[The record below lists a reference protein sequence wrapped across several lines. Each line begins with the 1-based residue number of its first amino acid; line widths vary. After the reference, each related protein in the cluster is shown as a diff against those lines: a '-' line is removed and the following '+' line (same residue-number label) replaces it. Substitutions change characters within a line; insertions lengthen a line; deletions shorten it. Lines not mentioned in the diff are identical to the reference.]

1 MKIDSV
7 DLFYLSMPTVTDEGD
22 GSQDALLVRV
32 VAGGIEGWGECEA
45 SPLTSIAAYITPM
58 SHGACQPVRNCVL
71 GQRLDDIHDIERIS
85 QLVARNC
92 MDLLQAQH
100 TWSGIEIA
108 LWDVLGKSLHVPVW
122 SLLGFDKAF
131 PKTPYASV
139 LFGETSQETLAR
151 AQKVRQ
157 QGFRAAKFGW
167 GPFGAGALQDDADQ
181 LHAAR
186 EGLGRDATL
195 LVDAGQIWGTNVD
208 AAVERI
214 VLLKSVRASWLEE
227 PFYAG
232 ALVEYADLKQR
243 CDGIQIA
250 GGEAAHTEQMARH
263 IIDFGRIDI
272 IQIDCGRIGGIGPSK
287 KIYDHAEAAG
297 ISYVNHTFTSH
308 LALSASLQPFA
319 GSVRNQ
325 ICEFPAMPK
334 QLAIDITENH
344 FLPDANGQIQL
355 SDKPGLGVDVDI
367 QALKKYRVE
376 VNITVGGK
384 QIF

>member
-32 VAGGIEGWGECEA
+32 VAGGTEGWGECEA

-108 LWDVLGKSLHVPVW
+108 LWDVLGKSLHAPVW
-122 SLLGFDKAF
+122 SLLGFDKAI

-139 LFGETSQETLAR
+139 LFGETPQETLAR

-186 EGLGRDATL
+186 EGLGCDATL

-208 AAVERI
+208 AAAERI
-214 VLLKSVRASWLEE
+214 ALLKSVSASWLEE

-250 GGEAAHTEQMARH
+250 AGEAAHTEQMARH
-263 IIDFGRIDI
+263 IIDFGRIDV

-287 KIYDHAEAAG
+287 KIYDYAEAAG

-308 LALSASLQPFA
+308 LSLSASLQPFA

-334 QLAIDITENH
+334 QLATDITENH
-344 FLPDANGQIQL
+344 FLPDANGQIRL

-367 QALKKYRVE
+367 QALRKYRVE